1 MCLVIFNII
10 YLDLLFFNVV
20 DHTLRPL
27 SDIMPPFSNTVQEIE
42 LMSEEELKAWKE
54 TIERD
59 YTKTSNSTL
68 GRYVANREYKLMM
81 FRITKENLIMSGTLM
96 NKLVPL
102 ARYYQQ
108 NEEVEVIRRMHW
120 NLRDQMT
127 KMILSFMGNE
137 SQVYEVAG
145 MSLTLGGH
153 SHLFLI

>member
-1 MCLVIFNII
+1 
-10 YLDLLFFNVV
+10 
-20 DHTLRPL
+20 
-27 SDIMPPFSNTVQEIE
+27 
-42 LMSEEELKAWKE
+42 MSEEELKAWKE

-59 YTKTSNSTL
+59 YSKTSNSTL

-137 SQVYEVAG
+137 SQVYEVAV
-145 MSLTLGGH
+145 MLLILGGH